1 MFRLY
6 FQLNFVVT
14 RNNFPDTKRQL
25 VFHASDLD
33 LHELTKY
40 IITNVKQIE

>member
-6 FQLNFVVT
+6 FQLYFVVT
-14 RNNFPDTKRQL
+14 RNNFPDTKKFT
-25 VFHASDLD
+25 VGFSASDLD
-33 LHELTKY
+33 LTKY